1 MFSRVL
7 QRVCRQS
14 YVNNQNV
21 QYILPVCRGCIA
33 SRFSSSEVAD
43 GSKDSATSP
52 GKRKQEQNVQV
63 EEENPGG
70 KRNRT
75 SKAWKY
81 RSPIWLKG
89 GKAHPPRGG
98 RTYWYVLPA
107 PIRAWG
113 LRVAMSI
120 KHAQDNLCIV
130 DSLDIPSS
138 DPQYLEDIAKERYWG
153 ESVLFVDE

>member
-1 MFSRVL
+1 MLF
-7 QRVCRQS
+7 
-14 YVNNQNV
+14 Y
-21 QYILPVCRGCIA
+21 
-33 SRFSSSEVAD
+33 
-43 GSKDSATSP
+43 T
-52 GKRKQEQNVQV
+52 
-63 EEENPGG
+63 
-70 KRNRT
+70 
-75 SKAWKY
+75 
-81 RSPIWLKG
+81 G

-138 DPQYLEDIAKERYWG
+138 DPQVSVHSKKAKCIYMELRLCG
-153 ESVLFVDE
+153 L